1 MGIFEKGALARH
13 IDPLNISGIGKGKR
27 FDIQNALMSFDVLDL
42 AGDLKK
48 AEAAKRYKQD
58 VAGYNAEQQ
67 AKKAANVRVAEAS
80 SAGKK
85 LKKGGKVS
93 KPRGCGVALRGYG
106 KAMK

>member
-1 MGIFEKGALARH
+1 MGLFEKGALVRH
-13 IDPLNISGIGKGKR
+13 FDPLNLSGKGEGKKG
-27 FDIQNALMSFDVLDL
+27 DIKNALMSFDVFDIF
-42 AGDLKK
+42 GDLKN

-58 VAGYNAEQQ
+58 VDNYNAEQQ
-67 AKKAANVRVAEAS
+67 AKKASNVRVAEAS